1 MGNFFNGALAVI
13 MENFF
18 DGVLAAIWIF
28 ILYADLNGRVTFIGK
43 WNNDTRVG
51 KVTIAI
57 ISVAFS
63 FIFLLPI
70 FRK

>member
-1 MGNFFNGALAVI
+1 MGNFFNSALATI

-18 DGVLAAIWIF
+18 NGFLAAVWAF

-51 KVTIAI
+51 KVTIAVM
-57 ISVAFS
+57 SVAFIL
-63 FIFLLPI
+63 IFLLPI